1 MHITSLFSPES
12 VSCCQK
18 TSSKKRALEQLS
30 QLLTQNTSSIT
41 AEEIFDRLVGRE
53 RLGST
58 GLGHGVAIPHGR
70 MDGLQAPTAACIR
83 LESGVDYDAPDHKT
97 VDLMVALLVPEEA
110 TDEHLQLLAQ
120 LAEMFS
126 DHDFTQ
132 KLRETRNSQELYQ
145 LLQHWEAK
153 HASA

>member
-12 VSCCQK
+12 VSCCQE
-18 TSSKKRALEQLS
+18 TTSKKRALEQLS
-30 QLLTQNTSSIT
+30 QLLTQNTTSIT

-70 MDGLQAPTAACIR
+70 ISGLQTPTAACIR
-83 LESGVDYDAPDHKT
+83 LESGVDYDAPDRKT

-126 DHDFTQ
+126 DNDFTQ